1 MEKYQEYL
9 ESELSKAEEKFEAVK
24 KEIVEEIA
32 NMKYFTAVH
41 FGAAYAAHIDDLTK
55 AATKIET
62 LGEVLQ
68 VYKYM
73 KGEDA

>member
-9 ESELSKAEEKFEAVK
+9 ESELSKAEEKFETVK
-24 KEIVEEIA
+24 KEIAEKI
-32 NMKYFTAVH
+32 MKIEYFTAVD
-41 FGAAYAAHIDDLTK
+41 FGAAYTAHVDDLTK
-55 AATKIET
+55 AATKLQT

-73 KGEDA
+73 KGEEN

>member
-9 ESELSKAEEKFEAVK
+9 ESELSKAKDNFESVK
-24 KEIVEEIA
+24 KEIAEKIIK
-32 NMKYFTAVH
+32 MQYFTAVD
-41 FGAAYAAHIDDLTK
+41 FGAAYASHIDELTK
-55 AATKIET
+55 AAAKLQT

-73 KGEDA
+73 KGEEN